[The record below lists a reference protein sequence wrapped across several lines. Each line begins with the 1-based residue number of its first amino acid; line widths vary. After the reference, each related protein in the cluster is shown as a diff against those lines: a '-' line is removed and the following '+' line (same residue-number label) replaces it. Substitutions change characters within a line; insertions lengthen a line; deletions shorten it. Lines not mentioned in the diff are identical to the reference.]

1 MRARA
6 RGARGG
12 AVMLIGK
19 RVERFGKTVESPKD
33 LQSSIAPSSLFL
45 CASAVPNSLDLTAS
59 THTYMRAHTLTHM
72 YRVCVGE
79 HLYV

>member
-33 LQSSIAPSSLFL
+33 LQSSIAPSSLFY
-45 CASAVPNSLDLTAS
+45 VPQLFLTVS
-59 THTYMRAHTLTHM
+59 I
-72 YRVCVGE
+72 
-79 HLYV
+79 

>member
-1 MRARA
+1 MFWENGREPERPS
-6 RGARGG
+6 
-12 AVMLIGK
+12 
-19 RVERFGKTVESPKD
+19 VEHRTLKLV
-33 LQSSIAPSSLFL
+33 L

-59 THTYMRAHTLTHM
+59 THTYMRAHTHM